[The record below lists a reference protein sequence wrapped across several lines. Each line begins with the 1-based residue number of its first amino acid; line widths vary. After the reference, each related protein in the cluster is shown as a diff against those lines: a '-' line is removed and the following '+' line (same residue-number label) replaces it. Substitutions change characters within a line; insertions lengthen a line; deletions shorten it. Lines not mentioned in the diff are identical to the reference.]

1 MPAVIDPG
9 NFDLSWILAPGD
21 NVEELEKFTYLTEEE
36 VKIAIANKHNVD
48 QLYLVKWRGLSY
60 S

>member
-1 MPAVIDPG
+1 
-9 NFDLSWILAPGD
+9 
-21 NVEELEKFTYLTEEE
+21 VEELEKFTYLTEEE
-36 VKIAIANKHNVD
+36 IKIAIANKHNVD